1 MDDNSDISSDGIEFF
16 ENLLN
21 QINAAEEELGNLNE
35 QMLNQGVA
43 DKENGLSLEA
53 KLLLEETKLL
63 KKSTPE
69 GFQDDEQI
77 QYFLAVGHLEEQKKE
92 LMQIKE
98 MSEHNIANNAKEL
111 KRINQFIEEQ
121 STLVNNLKEE
131 LAKSEATALEED
143 GQETE
148 QTKETKTKLESD
160 IRLTRKCVKNLKVF
174 LKEFIDKIANLDPK
188 FSGEDGASIGYL
200 LQALWSSFL
209 KSGGHREYIHIEA
222 LQYDVQDEDLQQLT
236 GAGILEVDPKDPKKI
251 RMTDFTMS
259 T

>member
-1 MDDNSDISSDGIEFF
+1 MDDNDDMISEATEIF
-16 ENLLN
+16 EKLIN
-21 QINAAEEELGNLNE
+21 QINAAEEELQTLNE
-35 QMLNQGVA
+35 QILNQGVA
-43 DKENGLSLEA
+43 DKENGLNLEA
-53 KLLLEETKLL
+53 KLLLEETKML

-69 GFQDDEQI
+69 GFEDDEQI
-77 QYFLAVGHLEEQKKE
+77 KYFLAVGHLEEQKKE

-98 MSEHNIANNAKEL
+98 MSEHNIANNAKDL
-111 KRINQFIEEQ
+111 KKYNQFIEEQ
-121 STLVNNLKEE
+121 STLVKNLEEE
-131 LAKSEATALEED
+131 LAKSSAVNEE

-148 QTKETKTKLESD
+148 QTKEAKTNLESD
-160 IRLTRKCVKNLKVF
+160 IRLTRKCVKDLKGF
-174 LKEFIDKIANLDPK
+174 LREFIEKTANLDPNY
-188 FSGEDGASIGYL
+188 SGEVGASIGYL

-251 RMTDFTMS
+251 RMVDFTMR